1 MKLFKT
7 LRQTMIKEGSLKR
20 YLLYAIGEILLVMIG
35 ISLAFQLSNWDNNRI
50 KRNNEIKYYQNIKSQ
65 IIEDQGFIQRQF
77 YYNDYHLSQFKYA
90 NEIIEL
96 NDRTKK
102 DTLGIIVRNLTNYS
116 DFDKEGNIYGSMVNS
131 GELSLLSNFEIIN
144 KIRLLEEKYNY
155 INRMEN
161 IHYDAVIKYAA
172 PGMTST
178 IKMSTNEIM
187 KPELVY
193 SFEFQNLILTLIQI
207 MEEKTHTY
215 TGTIEQIEQTIDLI
229 DKELD
234 NK

>member
-1 MKLFKT
+1 MKLFRSI
-7 LRQTMIKEGSLKR
+7 RQNLIKEGRLTR

-35 ISLAFQLSNWDNNRI
+35 ISLAFQLDNWNNNRI
-50 KRNNEIKYYQNIKSQ
+50 KRKNEIKYYQNIKSQ
-65 IIEDQGFIQRQF
+65 IIEDKEFIQRQF
-77 YYNDYHLSQFKYA
+77 YYNDKYLSQFKYA

-96 NDRTKK
+96 NDRSKK
-102 DTLGIIVRNLTNYS
+102 DTLGIIVRNITNYS
-116 DFDKEGNIYGSMVNS
+116 DFDKQGNIYGSMVNS

-161 IHYDAVIKYAA
+161 IHYDAVITYAA
-172 PGMTST
+172 PSMISI
-178 IKMSTNEIM
+178 IKMTTNEIM

-193 SFEFQNLILTLIQI
+193 SFEFQNLILTLVQI

-215 TGTIEQIEQTIDLI
+215 TSTIEQIEQTIELI
-229 DKELD
+229 DKELE

>member
-1 MKLFKT
+1 MKLFRNIRQNLIKT
-7 LRQTMIKEGSLKR
+7 GNLRR

-35 ISLAFQLSNWDNNRI
+35 ISLAFQLDNWNDNRI

-65 IIEDQGFIQRQF
+65 IKEDKEYIQGQF
-77 YYNDYHLSQFKYA
+77 YYNEYYLSQFKYA

-96 NDRTKK
+96 NDRSIK
-102 DTLGIIVRNLTNYS
+102 DTLGIIIRNITLYS
-116 DFDKEGNIYGSMVNS
+116 DFDNQGNIYGSMVNS
-131 GELSLLSNFEIIN
+131 GEMSLLSNFEIIN

-161 IHYDAVIKYAA
+161 IHYDAVMKYAA
-172 PGMTST
+172 PSMIST
-178 IKMSTNEIM
+178 IKLTTNEIM

-215 TGTIEQIEQTIDLI
+215 TGTIEQIDQTIGLI
-229 DKELD
+229 DEELE
-234 NK
+234 K

>member
-1 MKLFKT
+1 MKLFRNI
-7 LRQTMIKEGSLKR
+7 RQNLIKNGNLSR

-35 ISLAFQLSNWDNNRI
+35 ISLAFQLDNWNENRI
-50 KRNNEIKYYQNIKSQ
+50 KRNNEIKYYKNIKSQ
-65 IIEDQGFIQRQF
+65 IIEDKWFIKGQSN
-77 YYNDYHLSQFKYA
+77 YNDYYLSQFKYA

-96 NDRTKK
+96 NDRSKR
-102 DTLGIIVRNLTNYS
+102 DTLGVIVRNITLYS

-161 IHYDAVIKYAA
+161 IHYDAVMKYAA
-172 PGMTST
+172 PSMIST
-178 IKMSTNEIM
+178 IKLTTNEIM

-215 TGTIEQIEQTIDLI
+215 TSTIEQIDQTIELI
-229 DKELD
+229 DKELK
-234 NK
+234 N

>member
-1 MKLFKT
+1 MKLFRSI
-7 LRQTMIKEGSLKR
+7 RQNLIKEGRLTR

-35 ISLAFQLSNWDNNRI
+35 ISLAFQLDNWNNNRI
-50 KRNNEIKYYQNIKSQ
+50 KRKNEIKYYQNIKSQ
-65 IIEDQGFIQRQF
+65 IIEDKEFIQRQF
-77 YYNDYHLSQFKYA
+77 YYNDKYLSQFKYA

-96 NDRTKK
+96 NDRSKK
-102 DTLGIIVRNLTNYS
+102 DTLGIIVRNITNYS
-116 DFDKEGNIYGSMVNS
+116 DFDKQGNIYGSMVNS

-161 IHYDAVIKYAA
+161 IHYDAVITYAA
-172 PGMTST
+172 PSMISI
-178 IKMSTNEIM
+178 IKMTTNEIM

-193 SFEFQNLILTLIQI
+193 SFEFQNLILTLVQI

-215 TGTIEQIEQTIDLI
+215 TSTIEQIEQTIELI
-229 DKELD
+229 DEELES
-234 NK
+234 K